1 MDAQRWIKIGAVAT
15 IIGGVAWLLKVLVLV
30 LAGGVEGPPDL
41 ALFYVGALLLLIGA
55 TGIGLW
61 LVRPRSR
68 ATQVATVIVSIV
80 ALLVGFVALTMLTE
94 AIFGAGTLAGGE
106 GGIIVVALLGL
117 CVGGLVLRRAS
128 RTSPATGV
136 ANGSRV

>member
-68 ATQVATVIVSIV
+68 AAQVATVIVSIV

-117 CVGGLVLRRAS
+117 CVGGLALRRAS

-136 ANGSRV
+136 AKGSRV